1 MSRTQT
7 AEALANK
14 SLDAFYAKDMNE
26 WSELCDP
33 AVIVEF
39 PFAPEGSV
47 SKLEGRSAIY
57 EYLKNYPDMIDIKE
71 ITSRKVYTTND
82 PHTAVME
89 WGVAGRVIGNGNP
102 YIMSYA
108 TFVTVRDGLIVNYR
122 EYWDPMAFT
131 KAMNGAAFNS

>member
-1 MSRTQT
+1 MSSTQT

-14 SLDAFYAKDMNE
+14 SLDAFYAKDMKG

-33 AVIVEF
+33 NVIVEF

-47 SKLEGRSAIY
+47 SKFEGRSAIY
-57 EYLKNYPDMIDIKE
+57 EYLKNYPKMIDIKE

-82 PHTAVME
+82 PRTAVME

-102 YIMSYA
+102 YIMRYA

-131 KAMNGAAFNS
+131 KAMSGARFNS